1 MQPVR
6 LGKPSKYNN
15 RKTTM
20 DGIEFDSAKEANYYL
35 VLKSDKKAGRIK
47 DFELQPKFILQ
58 EGFKKGGVRFKPI
71 TYTADF
77 KIIYNDDS
85 VEVIDTKGVIT
96 KEFAIKRKLFEAKY
110 LDLTLKII

>member
-6 LGKPSKYNN
+6 LGRSKYNN
-15 RKTTM
+15 RKTM
-20 DGIEFDSAKEANYYL
+20 IDGITFDSQKEAEYYL
-35 VLKSDKKAGRIK
+35 VLKADKKAGRIK
-47 DFELQPKFILQ
+47 DFELQPKFVLQ
-58 EGFKKGGVRFKPI
+58 EGFIKGGVRFRPI

-77 KIIYNDDS
+77 KIEHFDGS